1 MVKGTKPG
9 AAAPYSVQYK
19 PTRPSGKPLP
29 GSTET
34 TAIEGKP
41 MPPTPRPGQ
50 TWVPVDKTKHKG

>member
-9 AAAPYSVQYK
+9 QPTPDSGQY
-19 PTRPSGKPLP
+19 RPAKGGKIVP
-29 GSTET
+29 GSAET
-34 TAIEGKP
+34 TGVEGKR